1 MKKIYFLFSFC
12 FLLLFS
18 VYAKPKNT
26 KTPDWVLNYESVF
39 PDSDYIA
46 QKASGKNA
54 DEAKS
59 NAAANMSFYFQTN
72 VNARREVNFKSLETQ
87 NGSKTKIKTEQDVV
101 RSTAVDTSTSLTA
114 LEFTEPWLNRKD
126 KTWHCV
132 AYAKRSA
139 LWTRY
144 EPQVRAAK
152 DKFKS
157 FYDKA
162 LETDEPFEKIQLLGI
177 AMREGND
184 FLEKISYA
192 QFLSEPLTSRNFN
205 DDMILLSSLASV
217 QQTEKSGMPIFVTVA
232 NDYGNAV
239 YSAVTKVLSEDGFS
253 VTSGKK
259 DAVYTADAI
268 IDFDVHIDSPT
279 ELMVFSP
286 SVRISLSG
294 KSGVVYVY
302 SKNCEKVKAYT
313 DEVGKRKSIRI
324 ITDTLLSSFKND
336 FESVLNG
343 GNK

>member
-1 MKKIYFLFSFC
+1 MKKIYFLFSVC
-12 FLLLFS
+12 FLSLFS
-18 VYAKPKNT
+18 VYAKSKNT
-26 KTPDWVLNYESVF
+26 KFPDWVLNYESVF

-72 VNARREVNFKSLETQ
+72 VNAKREVNFKSLESQ
-87 NGSKTKIKTEQDVV
+87 NGLKTKIKTEMDVV
-101 RSTAVDTSTSLTA
+101 RNTAVDTSTSLTA
-114 LEFTEPWLNRKD
+114 LEFTEPWLNKKD

-177 AMREGND
+177 AMQEGND

-205 DDMILLSSLASV
+205 DDMILLALLASV
-217 QQTEKSGMPIFVTVA
+217 QQTEKSKMPVFVTVA
-232 NDYGNAV
+232 NDYDNAV

-253 VTSGKK
+253 ITSSKN
-259 DAVYTADAI
+259 DSVYIADVI
-268 IDFDVHIDSPT
+268 IDFDVYVDRST
-279 ELMVFSP
+279 ELMIFNP
-286 SVRISLSG
+286 SAQISLNG
-294 KSGVVYVY
+294 KRGVVYVY
-302 SKNCEKVKAYT
+302 SKNFEKVKAYT

-324 ITDTLLSSFKND
+324 ITDTLLDSFKND

-343 GNK
+343 VNK